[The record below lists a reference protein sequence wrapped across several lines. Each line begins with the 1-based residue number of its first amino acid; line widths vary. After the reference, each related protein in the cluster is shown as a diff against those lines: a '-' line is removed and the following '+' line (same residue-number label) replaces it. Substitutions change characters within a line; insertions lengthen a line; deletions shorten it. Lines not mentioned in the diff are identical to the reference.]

1 MRTIGRLLTILAVV
15 FAVAVGATGL
25 ALLVKH
31 WQVEAA
37 QARIANFYLPP
48 DPMPQEPGTLIRTQE
63 LPGLVPDATALRL
76 LYTTQRPDGR
86 PTVSGAL
93 AFIPDGPAPDGGR
106 KIVSWAHGT
115 IGLGTQCAPSRTADP
130 VKAMRTWL
138 PLMLA
143 RGWIVVATDYA
154 GLGTPGPSLYLVGQ
168 AEARDVVNAVRAVR
182 AVPGADASRA
192 FAVWG
197 HSQGGHS
204 ALWSGALAREL
215 APELDLVAVAAAA
228 PAAELQPMIDLQWDQ
243 PVSWVI
249 GPEVVTSWPIV
260 DPAIPIDGIVT
271 AAGQRNVERIAS
283 ECINAAALEALAR
296 GIPQQ
301 QFFTQNPM
309 SDATWAAFARAQT
322 PAPLPRDL
330 PVLIG
335 QSTADDVVPPQTTA
349 ALQTSWCAADS
360 DLTSLWLGDVSHM
373 ASGLAIGPAA
383 AQWLDDRFA
392 GRPTA
397 STCDVSP
404 PALPAASAR

>member
-1 MRTIGRLLTILAVV
+1 
-15 FAVAVGATGL
+15 
-25 ALLVKH
+25 
-31 WQVEAA
+31 
-37 QARIANFYLPP
+37 
-48 DPMPQEPGTLIRTQE
+48 
-63 LPGLVPDATALRL
+63 
-76 LYTTQRPDGR
+76 
-86 PTVSGAL
+86 
-93 AFIPDGPAPDGGR
+93 
-106 KIVSWAHGT
+106 
-115 IGLGTQCAPSRTADP
+115 
-130 VKAMRTWL
+130 MRTWL
-138 PLMLA
+138 PIMLA

-182 AVPGADASRA
+182 AVPGADAGSA

-204 ALWSGALAREL
+204 ALWSGALAPEL

-301 QFFTQNPM
+301 QFFTKDPM
-309 SDATWAAFARAQT
+309 SDAAWAAFARAQT
-322 PAPLPRDL
+322 PAPLPRDV

-335 QSTADDVVPPQTTA
+335 QSTADDVVPP
-349 ALQTSWCAADS
+349 
-360 DLTSLWLGDVSHM
+360 HF
-373 ASGLAIGPAA
+373 LA
-383 AQWLDDRFA
+383 RK
-392 GRPTA
+392 
-397 STCDVSP
+397 
-404 PALPAASAR
+404 